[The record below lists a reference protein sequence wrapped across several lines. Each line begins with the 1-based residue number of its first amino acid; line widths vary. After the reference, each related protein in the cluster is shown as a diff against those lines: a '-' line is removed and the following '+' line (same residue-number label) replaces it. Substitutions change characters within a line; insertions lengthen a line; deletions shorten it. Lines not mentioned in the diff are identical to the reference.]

1 MNNDKKL
8 NRRKFLTSGAT
19 AAAAA
24 GTATLIGGAP
34 AVIANPREPITWR
47 MQTHWPKGS
56 WYYEPVFQRYAD
68 RIKEATNGELVI
80 ETHQPGSIVST
91 GDVLRGVRRGTLE
104 SAFIYPAYWVGDIP
118 AAGHLNGNLA
128 TWESHEE
135 MHFFMYEMGALD
147 IIRDAY
153 AQRGVYQI
161 GPISYA
167 GTAVYGNKRIQSRSD
182 FEGFQIR
189 SNGNAARVFEKM
201 GANPVSISGGELYQA
216 LQTGIADGA
225 HWGSVSAGWGMNLQE
240 VNQYIMQPDLLG
252 HMNGEVF
259 VSQDAWDALG
269 SDLKRAVDDATK
281 AASIDSSALF
291 RHHDFLRMKDFEE
304 EFDGEIVQ
312 MDSNVIEEMRVK
324 SLEVVDEV
332 SERDP
337 EYSGKIGDLL
347 HEFMRLTG
355 KV

>member
-1 MNNDKKL
+1 MQNNDKKV
-8 NRRKFLTSGAT
+8 NRRKFLTTG

-24 GTATLIGGAP
+24 GAATIMGAP
-34 AVIANPREPITWR
+34 AVIANPTKSVTWR
-47 MQTHWPKGS
+47 MQTHWPAGS

-68 RIKEATNGELVI
+68 RIKEATNGELII
-80 ETHQPGSIVST
+80 ETHQPNSIVST

-104 SAFIYPAYWVGDIP
+104 SAFLYPAYWVGDIP

-135 MHFFMYEMGALD
+135 MHFFLYEMGALD

-161 GPISYA
+161 GPVSYA
-167 GTAVYGNKRIQSRSD
+167 GTAIYGNKRIEKVAD
-182 FEGFQIR
+182 FSGFQIR
-189 SNGNAARVFEKM
+189 SNGNAAQVFQKM
-201 GANPVSISGGELYQA
+201 GAAPVSISGGELYQA

-240 VNQYIMQPDLLG
+240 VNKYIMQPDLLG

-259 VSQDAWDALG
+259 VNQKAWDALG
-269 SDLKRAVDDATK
+269 SDHKRIVNDATI
-281 AASIDSSALF
+281 AASIDSSAIF
-291 RHHDFLRMKDFEE
+291 RHHDFLRMQDFVND
-304 EFDGEIVQ
+304 FGGEIVQ
-312 MDSNVIEEMRVK
+312 MDEEVIQQMRLK
-324 SLEVVDEV
+324 SLEVVDEL
-332 SERDP
+332 SKRDP
-337 EYSGKIGDLL
+337 EYSGKIGPLL
-347 HEFMRLTG
+347 HEFMRITG